1 MQLKKT
7 AFLTLLSTLSCLVVC
22 TKNKAAIFW
31 DPPPGMPPIP
41 VFWFYDKQNLEVW
54 TVMGPDSRYHPKGC
68 YKDNI
73 TGDLNAASD
82 FDYLIERRSL
92 KNDKK
97 QLRRFGGTLG
107 SITKPITKKD
117 HHAALDLRYFRKG
130 KGMRPM

>member
-1 MQLKKT
+1 
-7 AFLTLLSTLSCLVVC
+7 
-22 TKNKAAIFW
+22 
-31 DPPPGMPPIP
+31 MPPIP

-117 HHAALDLRYFRKG
+117 HHAALDLRYIRKESETEVFIKEYLLFVDHHGKCGVFFVSKRENKGG